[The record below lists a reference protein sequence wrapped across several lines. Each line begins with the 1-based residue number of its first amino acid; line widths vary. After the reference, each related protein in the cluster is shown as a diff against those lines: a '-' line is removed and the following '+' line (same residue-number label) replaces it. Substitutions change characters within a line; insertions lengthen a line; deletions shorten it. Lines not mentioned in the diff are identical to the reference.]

1 MVSVGAPPPSPGQHD
16 NRAVSAMTI
25 LQANRF
31 SSLVGEIYDAALD
44 PTLRSG
50 VLEQISDFVGGCAAT
65 ILSRDAARLTIEI
78 HQHFGT
84 ESRFRQLYRDRY
96 VEQDPLLDRHRALAA
111 GQTIGVADIMPHE
124 EFWATSFYRE
134 WLQPQE
140 MIDLA
145 TVALET
151 SDARNTIL
159 QVLRHRSRG
168 PVDEPMRER
177 MRLLA
182 PHIQRSRIMGRQI
195 RSRSHTVED
204 LADVLD
210 GLSTAICLLDADGRV
225 VHANAACRELFVDAS
240 LLSMVGDRIVARNS
254 QTDRIFRGL
263 FEFVAGDGTAASGR
277 RRIELVTSADGQHYL
292 LHASPLK
299 RDRHLARDCA
309 ATVLLVQKAT
319 MTSSLVPDAIA
330 AAFRLTPSEL
340 RVLMAIVEIGGVPD
354 IAAKLGIAETTVKTH
369 LGRLFEKT
377 GAGRQADL
385 VKIAAGFTAPFA
397 QRAVSNG
404 GAV

>member
-1 MVSVGAPPPSPGQHD
+1 
-16 NRAVSAMTI
+16 MTI

-31 SSLVGEIYDAALD
+31 SSLVGEIYDAAVASG
-44 PTLRSG
+44 LRSG
-50 VLEQISDFVGGCAAT
+50 ALEQVSHFVGGCAAT
-65 ILSRDAARLTIEI
+65 ILSRDSARLSIEI

-96 VEQDPLLDRHRALAA
+96 VELDPLLDRHLDLGAE
-111 GQTIGVADIMPHE
+111 QTIGVTDIMPHAD
-124 EFWATSFYRE
+124 FLATTFYRE
-134 WLQPQE
+134 WVEPQGA
-140 MIDLA
+140 IDLA
-145 TVALET
+145 TVALEK
-151 SDARNTIL
+151 SDARTTIL

-168 PVDEPMRER
+168 TVDEPMRER

-195 RSRSHTVED
+195 RARSHTVDD

-225 VHANAACRELFVDAS
+225 VHANAACRQLFVDAN
-240 LLSMVGDRIVARNS
+240 LFAMVGDRIVARNT
-254 QTDRIFRGL
+254 QADKIFRGL
-263 FEFVAGDGTAASGR
+263 FEIVADGEAHTAGR

-292 LHASPLK
+292 LCASPLK
-299 RDRHLARDCA
+299 RERHQSRDIA
-309 ATVLLVQKAT
+309 ATVLLVQKAA
-319 MTSSLVPDAIA
+319 MVPSLVPDAIA

-397 QRAVSNG
+397 QRTNGDDDAV
-404 GAV
+404 

>member
-1 MVSVGAPPPSPGQHD
+1 
-16 NRAVSAMTI
+16 MTI

-31 SSLVGEIYDAALD
+31 SSLVGEIYDAAVD
-44 PTLRSG
+44 PALRSG
-50 VLEQISDFVGGCAAT
+50 ALEQVSHFVGGCAAT
-65 ILSRDAARLTIEI
+65 ILSRDASRLSIEI

-96 VEQDPLLDRHRALAA
+96 VEQDPLLDRHLAFA
-111 GQTIGVADIMPHE
+111 AEQAIGVTDIMPHAD
-124 EFWATSFYRE
+124 FVATSFYRE
-134 WLQPQE
+134 WVEPQGA
-140 MIDLA
+140 IDLA
-145 TVALET
+145 TVALEK
-151 SDARNTIL
+151 SGARTTVL

-168 PVDEPMRER
+168 TVDDSMRER

-195 RSRSHTVED
+195 RARSHTVDD

-225 VHANAACRELFVDAS
+225 VHANAACRQLFVDAN
-240 LLSMVGDRIVARNS
+240 LLAMVGDRIVARNT
-254 QTDRIFRGL
+254 QTDKIFRSL
-263 FEFVAGDGTAASGR
+263 FEIVAAGETHSTGR
-277 RRIELVTSADGQHYL
+277 RQIELVTSADGQHYL
-292 LHASPLK
+292 VHALPLK
-299 RDRHLARDCA
+299 REQSLPRDVA
-309 ATVLLVQKAT
+309 VTVLLVQRAA
-319 MTSSLVPDAIA
+319 MVPSLVPDAIA
-330 AAFRLTPSEL
+330 SAFRLTPSEL

-397 QRAVSNG
+397 QRTSSDDAV
-404 GAV
+404 

>member
-1 MVSVGAPPPSPGQHD
+1 
-16 NRAVSAMTI
+16 MTI

-31 SSLVGEIYDAALD
+31 SSLIGEIYDAAAD
-44 PTLRSG
+44 PALRSG
-50 VLEQISDFVGGCAAT
+50 VLEQVSNFVGGCAAT
-65 ILSRDAARLTIEI
+65 ILSRDAAKLSIEI

-96 VEQDPLLDRHRALAA
+96 VEQDPLLDRHLDLDAE
-111 GQTIGVADIMPHE
+111 QTIGVTDVMPHA
-124 EFWATSFYRE
+124 EFLATSFYRE
-134 WLQPQE
+134 WVEPQGA
-140 MIDLA
+140 IDLA
-145 TVALET
+145 TVAIEK
-151 SDARNTIL
+151 SDARTTIL

-168 PVDEPMRER
+168 TVDEPMRER

-195 RSRSHTVED
+195 RARSHTVDD

-225 VHANAACRELFVDAS
+225 VHANAACRELFVDGS
-240 LLSMVGDRIVARNS
+240 LLSMVGDRIVARNT
-254 QTDRIFRGL
+254 QTDKIFRSL
-263 FEFVAGDGTAASGR
+263 FEIAADDGTHVPGP
-277 RRIELVTSADGQHYL
+277 RRIELVTSAAGQHYL
-292 LHASPLK
+292 LCASPLK
-299 RDRHLARDCA
+299 RERLQQRDSA
-309 ATVLLVQKAT
+309 AAVLLVQRAT
-319 MTSSLVPDAIA
+319 MAPSLVPDAIA
-330 AAFRLTPSEL
+330 TAFRLTPSEL

-385 VKIAAGFTAPFA
+385 VKIAAGFSAPFA
-397 QRAVSNG
+397 QRASSNDD
-404 GAV
+404 AV